1 MPKGIYKRTKPGS
14 FKGKKHTKETKN
26 KMSESWDY
34 DKHITKGFREKLSR
48 ANSGK
53 NNPMY
58 GKPITDEHRK
68 HLVESHVGQIAWNK
82 GKRFPQVTGNK
93 NGNWKGGVTPEI
105 HKRLN
110 DFKWLRIINEIRE
123 RDNFTCQLCGKKNHI
138 LDIHHI
144 IPYRITQNNNPKNLI
159 SLCKSCHA
167 KIDNK
172 INIIFILYLILKIA
186 RKCNFIPKI
195 VI

>member
-1 MPKGIYKRTKPGS
+1 VPKGIYKRTKPGS

-105 HKRLN
+105 HKRLMVSYCGN
-110 DFKWLRIINEIRE
+110 NRINNWCLWWGIMATLAIY
-123 RDNFTCQLCGKKNHI
+123 KSI
-138 LDIHHI
+138 L
-144 IPYRITQNNNPKNLI
+144 
-159 SLCKSCHA
+159 
-167 KIDNK
+167 
-172 INIIFILYLILKIA
+172 
-186 RKCNFIPKI
+186 
-195 VI
+195 